1 VPGRDVGVVIN
12 DFTTKGSSSSATN
25 GRKMGYI
32 RKNGVPYS
40 ANSTLTEYFDV
51 IKEPNGDTYLV
62 VSGTLVDP
70 TYLNT
75 PYEMAVNFKK
85 QADNSGWN
93 PTPCSAK

>member
-1 VPGRDVGVVIN
+1 MRRGSLKTVTTQLRPG
-12 DFTTKGSSSSATN
+12 
-25 GRKMGYI
+25 YL